1 MKIRS
6 RILKARKIRKAQVV
20 SAVSEENILI
30 DSAKSASSKAIRSSK
45 ALGLSF
51 KVIMGNKII
60 SVNAD
65 QSEKVEREIPKSSVD
80 ISKLKKGMSLKR
92 K

>member
-6 RILKARKIRKAQVV
+6 KFLKGKKFRKVLH
-20 SAVSEENILI
+20 VSEVSEDNILI
-30 DSAKSASSKAIRSSK
+30 DSAKSAASKAIRSSK

-65 QSEKVEREIPKSSVD
+65 QSEKVEREISKSSVD

>member
-1 MKIRS
+1 MKIRT
-6 RILKARKIRKAQVV
+6 RFLKGKKFKEVLQ
-20 SAVSEENILI
+20 VSEVSEDNILV
-30 DSAKSASSKAIRSSK
+30 DSAKSTASKAIRSSK

-51 KVIMGNKII
+51 KIIKGNKII

-65 QSEKVEREIPKSSVD
+65 QSEKVEREISKSPVD

>member
-1 MKIRS
+1 MKIRT
-6 RILKARKIRKAQVV
+6 RFLKGKKFKKVLQ
-20 SAVSEENILI
+20 VSEVSEDNILI
-30 DSAKSASSKAIRSSK
+30 DSAKSAASKAIRSSK

-51 KVIMGNKII
+51 KIIKGNKII

-65 QSEKVEREIPKSSVD
+65 QSEKVEREISKSPVD

>member
-6 RILKARKIRKAQVV
+6 RFLKGKKFKKVLEV
-20 SAVSEENILI
+20 SEVSEENILI
-30 DSAKSASSKAIRSSK
+30 DSAKSAASKAIRSSK

-51 KVIMGNKII
+51 KIIKFNKII
-60 SVNAD
+60 SINAD
-65 QSEKVEREIPKSSVD
+65 QTEKVEREISKSSVD
-80 ISKLKKGMSLKR
+80 ISKLRKGMVLKR

>member
-65 QSEKVEREIPKSSVD
+65 QSEKVEREISKSSVD

>member
-6 RILKARKIRKAQVV
+6 RILKARKIRKAKLI

>member
-51 KVIMGNKII
+51 KVIIGNKII

-65 QSEKVEREIPKSSVD
+65 QSEKVEREISESSVD
-80 ISKLKKGMSLKR
+80 LSKLRKGMSLKR